1 LRQHTMQLNMRDVYD
16 NAGKVKE
23 EVAPWLS
30 GHKQLLALLPN
41 LQLLNQH
48 LISNADVSLHEE
60 ARSGLYFSFLG
71 AGPIN
76 TAKDINSV
84 QISYQPKNINGHFLM
99 AKGDEYSLLQTRI
112 SPAHLAAVLGETEDQ
127 IIQHFMAMR
136 DKLGNENAVIQLPI
150 TERTISAIEPILAHK
165 GHSISL
171 AGYLYSLIF
180 TLIEQLQMLSHLSQ
194 CEDCQSKLFHAQ
206 NLIETPEYDTLN
218 IKHLAQ
224 QVGLNTEALAIG
236 FNLIVGQPIESY
248 CTRSRIKFAAAQLR
262 QNPTAK
268 SHIVAQSG
276 FSEDQFE
283 AAFIQH
289 FGVSSH
295 QYKQIH

>member
-1 LRQHTMQLNMRDVYD
+1 MQLDMRDVYD
-16 NAGKVKE
+16 NAGNIKE
-23 EVAPWLS
+23 ELAPWLS
-30 GHKQLLALLPN
+30 GHKKQLALLPS
-41 LQLLNQH
+41 LHLLNQQ
-48 LISNADVSLHEE
+48 LNSNTDVSIHEE
-60 ARSGLYFSFLG
+60 AQSGIYFSFLG
-71 AGPIN
+71 ADQIK

-84 QISYQPKNINGHFLM
+84 QISYHPQNISGHILM
-99 AKGDEYSLLQTRI
+99 AKGDKHSLIQTRI
-112 SPAHLAAVLGETEDQ
+112 SPSHLAAVLGETEDQ
-127 IIQHFMAMR
+127 IIQHFVGMR

-150 TERTISAIEPILAHK
+150 TERTLTAIAPILAHK

-171 AGYLYSLIF
+171 AGHLYSVIF

-194 CEDCQSKLFHAQ
+194 CEECQSKLFHAQ
-206 NLIETPEYDTLN
+206 NLIETPQYDTLN

-236 FNLIVGQPIESY
+236 FNLIVGQSIESY
-248 CTRSRIKFAAAQLR
+248 CTQSRINFAAAQLR

-268 SHIVAQSG
+268 PHIVAQSG
-276 FSEDQFE
+276 FTEDQFE

-295 QYKQIH
+295 QYGQIH

>member
-1 LRQHTMQLNMRDVYD
+1 MRQHTMQLNMRDVYD
-16 NAGKVKE
+16 NSGRIKK

-48 LISNADVSLHEE
+48 LSSDTDVSLYEE
-60 ARSGLYFSFLG
+60 AQSGLYFSFLG
-71 AGPIN
+71 TGPIQ

-84 QISYQPKNINGHFLM
+84 QISYQPKNIDGHFLM
-99 AKGDEYSLLQTRI
+99 SKGDEHSLLQARI
-112 SPAHLAAVLGETEDQ
+112 SPEHLAAVLGETEDQ

-136 DKLGNENAVIQLPI
+136 EKLGNENAIIQLPI
-150 TERTISAIEPILAHK
+150 TERTLTLIEPILAHK

-171 AGYLYSLIF
+171 AGHLYSLIF

-194 CEDCQSKLFHAQ
+194 CEGCQSKLFHAQ
-206 NLIETPEYDTLN
+206 NLIETPEHDALN

-236 FNLIVGQPIESY
+236 FNLIVGQSIESY

-262 QNPTAK
+262 QDPTAK

-295 QYKQIH
+295 QYGQIH

>member
-1 LRQHTMQLNMRDVYD
+1 MQISMRDVYD
-16 NAGKVKE
+16 NTGRIKE

-41 LQLLNQH
+41 LHWLDQH
-48 LISNADVSLHEE
+48 LSSNTDLSIQEE
-60 ARSGLYFSFLG
+60 AQLGLYFSFIG
-71 AGPIN
+71 NGPIK

-84 QISYQPKNINGHFLM
+84 QISYQPQNISGHFFI
-99 AKGDEYSLLQTRI
+99 AKGEQYSLLQARI
-112 SPAHLAAVLGETEDQ
+112 SPAHLAAVLGETEEQ
-127 IIQHFMAMR
+127 IIQHFTTMCDR
-136 DKLGNENAVIQLPI
+136 LGNGNSIIQLPV
-150 TERTISAIEPILAHK
+150 TEKTLNVIAPVISHK

-171 AGYLYSLIF
+171 AGHLYSLIF

-194 CEDCQSKLFHAQ
+194 CEDCQRKLFHAQ
-206 NLIETPEYDTLN
+206 NMIEAPQHDALN
-218 IKHLAQ
+218 IQLLAQ

-236 FNLIVGQPIESY
+236 FNLIVGQSIESY
-248 CTRSRIKFAAAQLR
+248 CTRSRIKSAAAKLR
-262 QNPTAK
+262 QDPAAK
-268 SHIVAQSG
+268 PYIVAQSG

-295 QYKQIH
+295 QYGQIH

>member
-1 LRQHTMQLNMRDVYD
+1 MQLNMRDVYD
-16 NAGKVKE
+16 NAGKIQE
-23 EVAPWLS
+23 EVASWLS

-48 LISNADVSLHEE
+48 LSSNADLSIHEE
-60 ARSGLYFSFLG
+60 AQSGLYFSFIG
-71 AGPIN
+71 TGPIK

-84 QISYQPKNINGHFLM
+84 QISYQPQSISGHFLM
-99 AKGDEYSLLQTRI
+99 TKDNEYSLLQARI
-112 SPAHLAAVLGETEDQ
+112 TPAHLAAVLGETEDQ
-127 IIQHFMAMR
+127 IIQHFVTMR
-136 DKLGNENAVIQLPI
+136 DKLGNEHGVIQLPVI
-150 TERTISAIEPILAHK
+150 ARTVNAIEPILAHK

-171 AGYLYSLIF
+171 AGHLYSVIF

-194 CEDCQSKLFHAQ
+194 CEDCQSKLFYAQ

-224 QVGLNTEALAIG
+224 QVELNKEALAIG
-236 FNLIVGQPIESY
+236 FNLIVGQSIEKY
-248 CTRSRIKFAAAQLR
+248 CTRSRIKFAAALLR

-295 QYKQIH
+295 QYGQIH